1 MNSVFKNINKIE
13 DFAPY
18 IEIIIV
24 PIYFLGISRENYIQL
39 L

>member
-1 MNSVFKNINKIE
+1 MIKNVNKIE

-24 PIYFLGISRENYIQL
+24 SIYFLGISRENDIQL